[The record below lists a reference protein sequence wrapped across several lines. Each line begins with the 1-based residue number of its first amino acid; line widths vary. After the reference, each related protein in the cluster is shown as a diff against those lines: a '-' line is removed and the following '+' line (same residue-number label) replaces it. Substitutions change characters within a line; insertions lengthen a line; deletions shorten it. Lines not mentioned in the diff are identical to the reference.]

1 MKGLSGSCGCAE
13 QEGRELIVVDV
24 GIVGWEVSSSSDSS
38 GLVRKDGNGRP
49 VSSRME

>member
-13 QEGRELIVVDV
+13 QEGRDLIVVD
-24 GIVGWEVSSSSDSS
+24 SSSDSS